1 MVDLARD
8 FQSQMAF
15 LDDWPD
21 QRATTRAWE
30 DFLTY
35 KDAERSQ
42 ISGVRREIVESWSR
56 CLDSGIDAHSKLAPL
71 DTNHDLEEARR
82 RNAELLSAAEGPFAK
97 IGPLLTESGALMM
110 LTDAA
115 GLVLDQV
122 GDMRTRE
129 AASSVHL
136 VNGGH
141 CLTTDGEVLAERP
154 IPMEI
159 LDRMLH
165 VGMREGFPVSM
176 LTDEGMVASSVNDGM
191 REFLGALGMPLDP
204 AVADL
209 REVAQRTPCRQM
221 CVFMS
226 PEQEERIMREFPECV
241 SSRWSPLMADINMRG
256 VTKASG
262 MDVFLRHYGIDRS
275 RSMAFGDGGN
285 DVEMIRHAGVG
296 VALGNAVDAAK
307 RAADYVTATVDD
319 DGVLRALQHYGVL

>member
-1 MVDLARD
+1 MYEIFFFDIDGTLRSFETHEVPASAREG
-8 FQSQMAF
+8 AR
-15 LDDWPD
+15 PPA
-21 QRATTRAWE
+21 RTRGE
-30 DFLTY
+30 GDY
-35 KDAERSQ
+35 RHGPRPAEPS
-42 ISGVRREIVESWSR
+42 
-56 CLDSGIDAHSKLAPL
+56 A
-71 DTNHDLEEARR
+71 ARR
-82 RNAELLSAAEGPFAK
+82 ADFRR
-97 IGPLLTESGALMM
+97 I
-110 LTDAA
+110 
-115 GLVLDQV
+115 
-122 GDMRTRE
+122 
-129 AASSVHL
+129 HL

-285 DVEMIRHAGVG
+285 DVR
-296 VALGNAVDAAK
+296 
-307 RAADYVTATVDD
+307 
-319 DGVLRALQHYGVL
+319 

>member
-1 MVDLARD
+1 M
-8 FQSQMAF
+8 
-15 LDDWPD
+15 
-21 QRATTRAWE
+21 
-30 DFLTY
+30 
-35 KDAERSQ
+35 
-42 ISGVRREIVESWSR
+42 
-56 CLDSGIDAHSKLAPL
+56 
-71 DTNHDLEEARR
+71 
-82 RNAELLSAAEGPFAK
+82 
-97 IGPLLTESGALMM
+97 
-110 LTDAA
+110 
-115 GLVLDQV
+115 
-122 GDMRTRE
+122 
-129 AASSVHL
+129 
-136 VNGGH
+136 
-141 CLTTDGEVLAERP
+141 LAERP

-209 REVAQRTPCRQM
+209 REVARRTPCRQM

-241 SSRWSPLMADINMRG
+241 SSRWSPLMADINMCG

>member
-1 MVDLARD
+1 MYEIFFFDIDGTLRSFETHEVPASAREALARLRGRG
-8 FQSQMAF
+8 AKVII
-15 LDDWPD
+15 
-21 QRATTRAWE
+21 ATGRDRRSLPPLE
-30 DFLTY
+30 GLTFDGY
-35 KDAERSQ
+35 
-42 ISGVRREIVESWSR
+42 I
-56 CLDSGIDAHSKLAPL
+56 
-71 DTNHDLEEARR
+71 
-82 RNAELLSAAEGPFAK
+82 
-97 IGPLLTESGALMM
+97 
-110 LTDAA
+110 
-115 GLVLDQV
+115 
-122 GDMRTRE
+122 
-129 AASSVHL
+129 L

-176 LTDEGMVASSVNDGM
+176 LTDEGMVASSVNDG
-191 REFLGALGMPLDP
+191 
-204 AVADL
+204 
-209 REVAQRTPCRQM
+209 
-221 CVFMS
+221 
-226 PEQEERIMREFPECV
+226 MREFPECV

-319 DGVLRALQHYGVL
+319 DGVLRALQHYEVL